1 MTSGNNHPGL
11 RSERSPF
18 LPHQIP
24 RLLPVSL
31 TPPAALSRHSF
42 AVELTTMADRV
53 CFQTRVQIWQ
63 VQVDAAK
70 ALVDLTV
77 DAAKD
82 AAIAAWQALV
92 SKPPLTAL

>member
-1 MTSGNNHPGL
+1 
-11 RSERSPF
+11 
-18 LPHQIP
+18 
-24 RLLPVSL
+24 
-31 TPPAALSRHSF
+31 
-42 AVELTTMADRV
+42 MADRV

>member
-1 MTSGNNHPGL
+1 MAVTKYHS
-11 RSERSPF
+11 SSSAM
-18 LPHQIP
+18 PHAP
-24 RLLPVSL
+24 PAP
-31 TPPAALSRHSF
+31 TPPAAPSRHSF